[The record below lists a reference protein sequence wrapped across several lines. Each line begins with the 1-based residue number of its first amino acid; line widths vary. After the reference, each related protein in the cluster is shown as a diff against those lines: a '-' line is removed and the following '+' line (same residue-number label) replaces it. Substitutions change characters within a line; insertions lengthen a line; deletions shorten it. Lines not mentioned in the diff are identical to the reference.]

1 MKNAKQIFHITSYA
15 QYPLMLIGLY
25 FCCRPLILN
34 DLNSLWT
41 EYNKALIFY
50 GLGISFA
57 TLQDTSKVQNEFS
70 RRIYANPKSSRIFLL
85 TIVILISFF
94 IGFGLFGYFVSD
106 NATVREVS
114 FGCIVLGI
122 GMMGMLKSAIE
133 MAEIHKKETVAER
146 LEEA

>member
-34 DLNSLWT
+34 DIESLWT

-70 RRIYANPKSSRIFLL
+70 GISS
-85 TIVILISFF
+85 
-94 IGFGLFGYFVSD
+94 
-106 NATVREVS
+106 
-114 FGCIVLGI
+114 
-122 GMMGMLKSAIE
+122 
-133 MAEIHKKETVAER
+133 ER
-146 LEEA
+146 LFKTSFSSPAEATRFLATFLVARMAGADTEVA